1 MEQRPLRLGD
11 IVDDYCPRERRITN
25 HAVVVITGDDITQTR
40 CAACEAEHPY
50 KHAKAPLKKKKDGS
64 ALYDEVL
71 AGVLKP
77 RQVVH
82 EETDAV
88 EVLAEAVAVAEVEV
102 ADVATEPV
110 AVAEAAIEQ
119 AAVAEPEP
127 VAAAWG
133 HRPLIRAQLP
143 RIEGQMPVIP
153 RALPDF
159 TIRQQGSRGYGQPNH
174 SNGQSRR
181 GQGQGQGQGGQ
192 NNQHRG
198 QGNGHGGGPGRGGR
212 DQGGRGPGRSRHSR

>member
-25 HAVVVITGDDITQTR
+25 HAVVVMTGDDIAQTR
-40 CAACEAEHPY
+40 CAACDAEHPY
-50 KHAKAPLKKKKDGS
+50 KHGKTPARKKKDGS

-77 RQVVH
+77 KHVVH
-82 EETDAV
+82 EVTDAV
-88 EVLAEAVAVAEVEV
+88 EVVAEAVAQAEVAV
-102 ADVATEPV
+102 MDALPAPAPAPAPEP
-110 AVAEAAIEQ
+110 EP
-119 AAVAEPEP
+119 EPEP

-143 RIEGQMPVIP
+143 RIDGQLPVVP
-153 RALPDF
+153 RALPEF
-159 TIRQQGSRGYGQPNH
+159 TVRQQGSRGYGQPGHSNGH

-181 GQGQGQGQGGQ
+181 GQGGQGQGH
-192 NNQHRG
+192 NNQRNG
-198 QGNGHGGGPGRGGR
+198 QGNGHGGGQGRGGR
-212 DQGGRGPGRSRHSR
+212 DQNGRPQGRSRHSR